1 MNPPKNTRDRAIQV
15 KPSNRRNPSSARHP
29 LPAAFVGAGFLNF
42 AIGASLGAAMSVH
55 PAWVPAL
62 LPIHAALNPFG
73 WLTLMIYGM
82 TFATLTR
89 TLGVK
94 LSRPVLLWSQLAIAE
109 GGVIA
114 VSLSS
119 IFGSPAWLAAG
130 IALLAA
136 APVVFLVNILGSV
149 RTSRVQARANP
160 VAVPSRPTSANGQT
174 ARPDGD
180 PDPEALAPKV
190 HEATEKTAA
199 SKIAARIF
207 GHTPLALPTDRI
219 ARRGTDISA
228 LFLLIG
234 VFSAGL
240 RWLAV
245 GGAPDS
251 WLDGPPAILV
261 YYGWIGGT
269 ALSVA
274 LHIYPRMAAAAV
286 PRPGAA
292 RLGLGLWLSGTLIAG
307 PGAWLW
313 APLSGIGQHLQGL
326 AVALIGILLLYP
338 VEGSFPGIPRESVL
352 AWRIAWSFATVLGFS
367 LLAGLSADS
376 LAALHLLFL
385 GFITTLVYSVG
396 YTFFPVVIRR
406 KPRFPQAA
414 AWQVVLSAAGAALL
428 CLGFYALNL
437 GTEVWA
443 GVSLGLGGSLA
454 AAGALFF
461 LVQWAAGRP
470 EARGNP

>member
-1 MNPPKNTRDRAIQV
+1 MHPPKDAQDRTRRTH
-15 KPSNRRNPSSARHP
+15 SSARTHGRP
-29 LPAAFVGAGFLNF
+29 DSSSIRRTLPAAFVGTGFLNF
-42 AIGASLGAAMSVH
+42 AAGASLGAAMAVH
-55 PAWVPAL
+55 PAWAPEL

-89 TLGVK
+89 TLGIE
-94 LSRPVLLWSQLAIAE
+94 LTRPVLLWSQLAAAE

-119 IFGSPAWLAAG
+119 VLGSPAWLAAG

-149 RTSRVQARANP
+149 RASRSKARANP
-160 VAVPSRPTSANGQT
+160 EAPRP
-174 ARPDGD
+174 
-180 PDPEALAPKV
+180 ALAGELT
-190 HEATEKTAA
+190 EAGNRSGASEGSRADAA
-199 SKIAARIF
+199 SRIF
-207 GHTPLALPTDRI
+207 GYTPLAAPTDRI
-219 ARRGTDISA
+219 ARRGTDISV
-228 LFLLIG
+228 LFLLFG

-292 RLGLGLWLSGTLIAG
+292 RTGLGVWLAGTLLAG
-307 PGAWLW
+307 PGSWLW

-326 AVALIGILLLYP
+326 AAALIGILLVYP
-338 VEGSFPGIPRESVL
+338 VEGSFPGIPRESVI
-352 AWRIAWSFATVLGFS
+352 AWRIAWSFATILGFS
-367 LLAGLSADS
+367 LLAGLPNDS

-406 KPRFPQAA
+406 RPRFPRAA
-414 AWQVVLSAAGAALL
+414 SAQVVLSGTGAALL

-437 GTEVWA
+437 DA
-443 GVSLGLGGSLA
+443 GAWPEVSLGMGGSLA

-461 LVQWAAGRP
+461 LVQWVAGRP
-470 EARGNP
+470 ANASRP